1 MTVSFE
7 IVGIFGTEPGG
18 GSPLAVVHDAGGLS
32 TEDMRWIAGRLRAD
46 ETVFVLPPAT
56 SGVTYRVRVFTAEGE
71 SPYGGHSAVGTAVS
85 LIRRGDI
92 RPGRVVQEC
101 GGRQLTLRAGDD
113 WAEFAATGTPR
124 VEPLPV
130 EPVLDATGLTAA
142 DLAGEPVLAGFGPL
156 FRLVPV
162 RPEALGRARP
172 DFPAM
177 TRHEL
182 PEIFLFSWDAGAASA
197 RARLFAPGWA
207 IPRDPACASVA
218 VAFGAWLAGRQGRP
232 DTPRPFLIRQ
242 GAELGRPAL
251 MFGNLQA
258 GSDGPEITVTV
269 GGPAPGELAGQITAS
284 PHPGPGQPSVRRT
297 SSAA

>member
-32 TEDMRWIAGRLRAD
+32 TEQMRWIAGRLRAD

-56 SGVTYRVRVFTAEGE
+56 SGATYRVRVFTAAGE

-85 LIRRGDI
+85 LVRRGDI
-92 RPGRVVQEC
+92 RPGTVVQEC
-101 GGRQLTLRAGDD
+101 GGRQLTLRAGADR
-113 WAEFAATGTPR
+113 AEFAATGTPR
-124 VEPLPV
+124 VESLPAD
-130 EPVLDATGLTAA
+130 PVLDAIGLAAA

-156 FRLVPV
+156 FRMVPV
-162 RPEALGRARP
+162 RQEALGRARP

-182 PEIFLFSWDAGAASA
+182 PEIFLFAWDGPAASA
-197 RARLFAPGWA
+197 EARLFAPGWA

-218 VAFGAWLAGRQGRP
+218 LAFGAWLADRQGRP
-232 DTPRPFLIRQ
+232 DAPRPFLIRQ

-251 MFGNLQA
+251 LSGTLGA
-258 GSDGPEITVTV
+258 GSGDAEITVTV

-284 PHPGPGQPSVRRT
+284 PPDASQPNVLRT